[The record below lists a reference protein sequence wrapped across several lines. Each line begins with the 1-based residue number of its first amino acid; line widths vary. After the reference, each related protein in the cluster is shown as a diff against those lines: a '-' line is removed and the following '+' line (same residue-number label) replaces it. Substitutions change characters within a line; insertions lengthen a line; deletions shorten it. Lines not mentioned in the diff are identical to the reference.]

1 MLDESVVDTDDDGGI
16 AEWVLLSG
24 NRFVLTAGICVA
36 VVATLAVLAA
46 IGVISVGL
54 KSSVRSLLSSG
65 IASGLLTL
73 ITVALSINQLILSR
87 VFGSP
92 NELAD
97 RLDGTLEFRR
107 NVEAIA
113 GRSSSPTD
121 PTDFLGLIFETLHNR
136 TTDFD
141 LPSIADET
149 GDYQAKLASYTE
161 TLADRV
167 RDEDDMVGVLAQIIG
182 TEYAEFMAA
191 TRYVRNE
198 FDDDL
203 SDSARSGLE
212 DVFELL
218 KSIAIARQYFKTL
231 AIQQDLARLSRFIAY
246 SGLAAFVTTIC
257 LTLLYKSSSGAY
269 IGQPALSIVVI
280 LGFGVIVSPLA
291 VLISYILRVA
301 TIARYTVS
309 VGPFVP
315 PKEEAE

>member
-1 MLDESVVDTDDDGGI
+1 MLDESVANPDDDGGVG
-16 AEWVLLSG
+16 EWVLLSG
-24 NRFVLTAGICVA
+24 NRFVLTAGICIA
-36 VVATLAVLAA
+36 VVAILAA
-46 IGVISVGL
+46 LTAVGAISVGF
-54 KSSVRSLLSSG
+54 KSAVRSLLSSG

-92 NELAD
+92 NELTD
-97 RLDGTLEFRR
+97 RLDGTLEFRQT
-107 NVEAIA
+107 VEEIA

-121 PTDFLGLIFETLHNR
+121 PTDFLALVFQTIHDR
-136 TTDFD
+136 TAN
-141 LPSIADET
+141 LNLSSIDDEA
-149 GDYQAKLASYTE
+149 GEYQTTLASYAE
-161 TLADRV
+161 TIGERV
-167 RDEDDMVGVLAQIIG
+167 QNQDNMVGVLSEIVG

-198 FDDDL
+198 FGDEL
-203 SDSARSGLE
+203 SESEQSELE
-212 DVFELL
+212 DIFELL
-218 KSIAIARQYFKTL
+218 KAIAIARQYFKTL
-231 AIQQDLARLSRFIAY
+231 AIQQDLARLSRFVAY

-269 IGQPALSIVVI
+269 IGQPDLSIVVI
-280 LGFGVIVSPLA
+280 LGFGIIVSPLA
-291 VLISYILRVA
+291 VLIAYILRVA

>member
-1 MLDESVVDTDDDGGI
+1 MLDESVVTDDDGGI

-36 VVATLAVLAA
+36 VVAILAVLTVTG
-46 IGVISVGL
+46 IISVGL

-92 NELAD
+92 NELSD

-107 NVEAIA
+107 IVEEIA

-121 PTDFLGLIFETLHNR
+121 PTDFLALVFQTIHDR
-136 TTDFD
+136 ITDFD
-141 LPSIADET
+141 LSGVADET
-149 GDYQAKLASYTE
+149 GEYQSQLASYTD
-161 TLADRV
+161 TLSERV
-167 RDEDDMVGVLAQIIG
+167 KNEDDMVGVLTRILG
-182 TEYAEFMAA
+182 TEYAEFMAS
-191 TRYVRNE
+191 TRHVQNE
-198 FDDDL
+198 FGDDV
-203 SDSARSGLE
+203 SDSAQSGLE
-212 DVFELL
+212 DVLELL

-231 AIQQDLARLSRFIAY
+231 AIQQDLARLSRFVAY
-246 SGLAAFVTTIC
+246 SGLTAFVTTIC

-269 IGQPALSIVVI
+269 IGQPELTIVVI

>member
-1 MLDESVVDTDDDGGI
+1 MLDESVANPDDDGGVG
-16 AEWVLLSG
+16 EWVLLSG
-24 NRFVLTAGICVA
+24 NRFVLTAAICIA
-36 VVATLAVLAA
+36 VVAILSVLTAVGA
-46 IGVISVGL
+46 ISVGF

-92 NELAD
+92 NELTD

-107 NVEAIA
+107 TVEKIA

-121 PTDFLGLIFETLHNR
+121 PTDFLALVFETIHDR
-136 TTDFD
+136 TANLD
-141 LPSIADET
+141 LSSIDDEA
-149 GDYQAKLASYTE
+149 GEYQSTFASYAE
-161 TLADRV
+161 TIGERV
-167 RDEDDMVGVLAQIIG
+167 QNQDNMVGVLSEIVG

-198 FDDDL
+198 FDDEL
-203 SDSARSGLE
+203 SESEQSGLE
-212 DVFELL
+212 DIFELL

-231 AIQQDLARLSRFIAY
+231 AIQQDLARLSRFVAY

-269 IGQPALSIVVI
+269 IGQPDLSIVVI
-280 LGFGVIVSPLA
+280 LGFGIIVSPLA